1 MARDYKHSG
10 KRKTRKSK
18 SPAGWVWLAA
28 GFGLGLLSTALVY
41 LYFTQ
46 PEVRQVAPKPAA
58 VVQPDQKDRAKD
70 KTSRAA
76 EVQDKA
82 AESSGVR
89 FEFYTL
95 LPESEVVIPEKELE
109 QKAQP
114 GKAQEQPPASY
125 MLQIGSFR
133 QQTEAESLKGELAL
147 LGVVAHIQRVEIKGD
162 TWYRVRVGP
171 FDSYDEINRA
181 RDRLRANSVNA
192 IPVKVKG

>member
-10 KRKTRKSK
+10 KRKSK
-18 SPAGWVWLAA
+18 KATSPPGWVWLTA

-41 LYFTQ
+41 LYVTQ
-46 PEVRQVAPKPAA
+46 PAAPPATQTARPPA
-58 VVQPDQKDRAKD
+58 VVQK
-70 KTSRAA
+70 AA
-76 EVQDKA
+76 PKQEPTKAAAAQDKA
-82 AESSGVR
+82 VENKGVR

-109 QKAQP
+109 QTAQP
-114 GKAQEQPPASY
+114 GKVQERPPDSY

-133 QQTEAESLKGELAL
+133 KQPEAESLKGELAL

>member
-10 KRKTRKSK
+10 KRKSK
-18 SPAGWVWLAA
+18 KAASPAGWVWLAA

-41 LYFTQ
+41 LYVTQ
-46 PEVRQVAPKPAA
+46 PPASPMTPAKPPA
-58 VVQPDQKDRAKD
+58 VVQKPAPKQQPSKAAK
-70 KTSRAA
+70 A
-76 EVQDKA
+76 QDKA
-82 AESSGVR
+82 AENKGVR

-109 QKAQP
+109 PTTQP
-114 GKAQEQPPASY
+114 GKVQERPPASY

-133 QQTEAESLKGELAL
+133 QQPEAESLKGELAL

-192 IPVKVKG
+192 IPVKIKG

>member
-10 KRKTRKSK
+10 KRKTKKSN
-18 SPAGWVWLAA
+18 STPGWVWLAA

-41 LYFTQ
+41 LYTTQ
-46 PEVRQVAPKPAA
+46 PPAPTAQARVPATVPEKPAPAAKVSKPAA
-58 VVQPDQKDRAKD
+58 KA
-70 KTSRAA
+70 
-76 EVQDKA
+76 QDKA
-82 AESSGVR
+82 VENTGVR

-109 QKAQP
+109 TKTQP
-114 GKAQEQPPASY
+114 GKVQEKPPASY

-133 QQTEAESLKGELAL
+133 QQPEAESLKGELAL
-147 LGVVAHIQRVEIKGD
+147 LGVVAHIQRVDIKGD